1 MFYQAVPIYSYFI
14 FSWFQWSEVFCFDMY
29 ETRFK
34 KEGLLNP
41 SVGIDYRNK
50 ILKPGGSKDAV
61 DLLIDFLGRE
71 PNDAAFLKS
80 KGLEWNKLSFLRYE
94 IFLYKWYC
102 IYYELRNKVW
112 PTYPDNHQIKHCG
125 FFMILLYCSKIIIKT
140 TIKVNQLLIICKLGP
155 SSKSI

>member
-1 MFYQAVPIYSYFI
+1 
-14 FSWFQWSEVFCFDMY
+14 MY

-94 IFLYKWYC
+94 IFLYK
-102 IYYELRNKVW
+102 
-112 PTYPDNHQIKHCG
+112 
-125 FFMILLYCSKIIIKT
+125 
-140 TIKVNQLLIICKLGP
+140 
-155 SSKSI
+155 